1 MDLVASGSK
10 VVVCME
16 HLNKGSKKFVK
27 ECNLPLTGKGVVSG
41 LITEMGYWSFD
52 HQEDTTIATL
62 EEYGE
67 GFDVE
72 SIRAATEAE
81 FEVSANLRP
90 MK

>member
-10 VVVCME
+10 VIVCME
-16 HLNKGSKKFVK
+16 QLNKGSKKFLK

-41 LITEMGYWSFD
+41 LITEMGYWTFD
-52 HQEDTTIATL
+52 QETGNATL
-62 EEYGE
+62 EEFGE

-72 SIRAATEAE
+72 SIRAASEAE
-81 FEVSANLRP
+81 FEVSADLKP